1 MSRDNLNRFKKG
13 ESGNPSGR
21 PKGSKNRKTIAR
33 EWLAFLQEETNPISG
48 QIETLSMEDIITLS
62 TIFKAKQGDVSAY
75 KALMDSAY
83 GSVKQNVEITEG
95 ETPIFKQLDIDVIE

>member
-48 QIETLSMEDIITLS
+48 QIEALSMEDKLH
-62 TIFKAKQGDVSAY
+62 Y
-75 KALMDSAY
+75 
-83 GSVKQNVEITEG
+83 
-95 ETPIFKQLDIDVIE
+95 QLYLKPNKGA

>member
-33 EWLAFLQEETNPISG
+33 EWLAFLQEETIPISG
-48 QIETLSMEDIITLS
+48 QIETLSMEDIIH
-62 TIFKAKQGDVSAY
+62 Y
-75 KALMDSAY
+75 
-83 GSVKQNVEITEG
+83 
-95 ETPIFKQLDIDVIE
+95 QLYLKPNKGT

>member
-1 MSRDNLNRFKKG
+1 MPPLEEINLTK
-13 ESGNPSGR
+13 EV

-48 QIETLSMEDIITLS
+48 QIETLSMEDNSLS

-75 KALMDSAY
+75 KALIWIQLMD
-83 GSVKQNVEITEG
+83 Q
-95 ETPIFKQLDIDVIE
+95 

>member
-33 EWLAFLQEETNPISG
+33 EWLAFLQEETNLISR
-48 QIETLSMEDIITLS
+48 QIETLSMEDIIHYQLYLKPK
-62 TIFKAKQGDVSAY
+62 KA
-75 KALMDSAY
+75 M
-83 GSVKQNVEITEG
+83 
-95 ETPIFKQLDIDVIE
+95 

>member
-1 MSRDNLNRFKKG
+1 MGRDNLNRFKKG

-48 QIETLSMEDIITLS
+48 QIETLSMEDKLH
-62 TIFKAKQGDVSAY
+62 Y
-75 KALMDSAY
+75 
-83 GSVKQNVEITEG
+83 
-95 ETPIFKQLDIDVIE
+95 QLYLKPNKGT

>member
-48 QIETLSMEDIITLS
+48 QIETLSMEDIIH
-62 TIFKAKQGDVSAY
+62 Y
-75 KALMDSAY
+75 
-83 GSVKQNVEITEG
+83 
-95 ETPIFKQLDIDVIE
+95 QLYLKPNKGT

>member
-1 MSRDNLNRFKKG
+1 MNIDNLNRFKKG

-48 QIETLSMEDIITLS
+48 QIETLSMEDIIN
-62 TIFKAKQGDVSAY
+62 Y
-75 KALMDSAY
+75 
-83 GSVKQNVEITEG
+83 
-95 ETPIFKQLDIDVIE
+95 QLYLKPNKGT

>member
-1 MSRDNLNRFKKG
+1 MPPLEEINLTK
-13 ESGNPSGR
+13 EV

-62 TIFKAKQGDVSAY
+62 TIFKAKQGDVSRTA
-75 KALMDSAY
+75 
-83 GSVKQNVEITEG
+83 NI
-95 ETPIFKQLDIDVIE
+95 

>member
-13 ESGNPSGR
+13 ESGNPNGR

-33 EWLAFLQEETNPISG
+33 EWLAFLQEETNLISG

-62 TIFKAKQGDVSAY
+62 TIFKAKQGDVSRTA
-75 KALMDSAY
+75 
-83 GSVKQNVEITEG
+83 NI
-95 ETPIFKQLDIDVIE
+95 